1 MIRRPPRSTRTD
13 TLFPYTTLF
22 RADNSQFGVRLTNVL
37 LGIIRT
43 CDARSAAAFSHLG
56 HLVQIDGP
64 GLERLAVPDIHS
76 DIKFVVQDPCSA
88 LPVAQ
93 NCRVLPVLA
102 LRPRDSVGVQSGGN
116 GLRRSAGG
124 VLPINS
130 TDYFCLLG
138 NDLVQDRKST

>member
-1 MIRRPPRSTRTD
+1 M
-13 TLFPYTTLF
+13 FF
-22 RADNSQFGVRLTNVL
+22 
-37 LGIIRT
+37 
-43 CDARSAAAFSHLG
+43 
-56 HLVQIDGP
+56 
-64 GLERLAVPDIHS
+64 
-76 DIKFVVQDPCSA
+76 VQDPCSA

-102 LRPRDSVGVQSGGN
+102 LRPRDSGGVQSGGN

-138 NDLVQDRKST
+138 NDLVQATNYLAALVKGSNCEITVAPAAHDLRTEEHTSELQSI